1 LKGQTIT
8 TAIMVVAFGIV
19 MVIVAILKM
28 IAIMMIAGAI
38 VDVMITI

>member
-1 LKGQTIT
+1 
-8 TAIMVVAFGIV
+8 MVVAFGIV